1 MVPLKEGGKILPLV
15 WPDCLV
21 GIRRSQSEP
30 SNGAGPLLPS
40 WHGLASSPLIRPG
53 GPVPRARAVWV
64 LSPCTHPWG
73 PVPAPV
79 PAGCR
84 AAGCP
89 RAGVALWEV
98 KSRVGT
104 VAGRMA
110 EVTSA
115 SRALEQA
122 PSSYPWERF
131 FSQINRFSTK
141 PGDFTSRTP
150 ACLHLLRCLA
160 LTAAPQAPN
169 PSLSPGPSS
178 GRAGRLEPGSRSS
191 AGRSLQQQQRRENGL
206 ISTLYSQRLCK
217 AFECRTWRALQQRA
231 APDGPVLGRLA
242 GAASLFATLISQHC

>member
-30 SNGAGPLLPS
+30 SNRAGPLLPS
-40 WHGLASSPLIRPG
+40 WHGLASSPLIHPG
-53 GPVPRARAVWV
+53 GPVPRARAIWV
-64 LSPCTHPWG
+64 PSPRTHQWG

-89 RAGVALWEV
+89 RAGAALRGV
-98 KSRVGT
+98 RSRVGT

-115 SRALEQA
+115 SRALE
-122 PSSYPWERF
+122 R
-131 FSQINRFSTK
+131 
-141 PGDFTSRTP
+141 
-150 ACLHLLRCLA
+150 
-160 LTAAPQAPN
+160 APN
-169 PSLSPGPSS
+169 PSPSPGSPSC
-178 GRAGRLEPGSRSS
+178 RAGRLEPGSRSS

-206 ISTLYSQRLCK
+206 ISTPYSQRLCK
-217 AFECRTWRALQQRA
+217 AFECRTSRALQQRA